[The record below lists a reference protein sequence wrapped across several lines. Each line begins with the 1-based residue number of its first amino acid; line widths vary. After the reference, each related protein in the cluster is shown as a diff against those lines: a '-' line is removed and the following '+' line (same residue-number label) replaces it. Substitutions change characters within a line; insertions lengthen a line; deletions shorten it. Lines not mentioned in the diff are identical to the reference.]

1 MQKILKSFH
10 NLAEEFLL
18 DLGFEPTEITN
29 TVARLE
35 YPGNPNWYIFFTLTG
50 EDLYRLVYHSNV
62 REDSF
67 EGLGEAE
74 LDSDFEDMVNSLVED
89 SNSSYSLTEAVRLD
103 EKSLLGS
110 MKSKRESA
118 IKEIEGALKKNE
130 DAYAKLEAE
139 KEELEK
145 KDGFS
150 EDTLQKSVGE
160 FSSNALKAL
169 ADLKTVA
176 ELYAAVGGV
185 VEGLKEARSILG
197 DKEYIKF
204 CNEIDDNTGLF
215 GGSKGKLKANGEDL
229 TSGKASKAF
238 KKKKEA
244 VELNE
249 WNPFKKKKREDPKD
263 VTEQYQKF
271 VQDTEKVT
279 RILVECQAVAE
290 MLKNDPEYKKAMASR
305 KMKLMLGLG
314 AVSAVAGIVASAGAA
329 GLVGSGVA
337 AAAAAIAKGAVIA
350 RLGTNVVSTMNNKNL
365 SLGKR
370 MLLVAPLIMSIA
382 FTAGVKLPIPDKPQE
397 PSAADN
403 EKFIAEGET
412 NGADAADGADD
423 NAASSDESRTLS
435 NDEYYGGNAG
445 PQNAPSDSTD
455 DLDGNDISGDSS
467 GDDSGDSSDD
477 SSGDSGNESVDNNFK
492 NIPGSNPDRQ
502 ITGSAIKDLDPKMQ
516 CKNNI
521 RDVAKAEEGMWLQR
535 KDGTYWKLTRGDIK
549 WAQDHLPPKDAETVS
564 VEKAEEVVVDP
575 LSDEDLAHSMGVGG
589 NTALDFTK
597 LSDGGKSEVIDR
609 ALKLNASDGN
619 TDKPIHLE
627 DGSYLVQKTLGGKD
641 GKVGTSDDADVW
653 VRYKA
658 DEKPTIWNRDDSG
671 KIKMIFDGEKSHL
684 SRSMA
689 KSLGISKDEFKD
701 DFVKGII
708 DHDKEFQSAADS
720 DSLDSFMQSRDL
732 GSDDVVTT
740 DSLSYKRM
748 VNDTENLEHF
758 KVGKYDVVMEK
769 ADKVVN
775 RDPGY
780 LLYKDGKLFKTGS
793 VTEDDP
799 AINKLLAARKD

>member
-1 MQKILKSFH
+1 MQAILRSFH
-10 NLAEEFLL
+10 NLAEEVLL
-18 DLGFEPTEITN
+18 DLGFEPTKITN

-35 YPGNPNWYIFFTLTG
+35 YPENPNWYIFFTLTG
-50 EDLYRLVYHSNV
+50 QDSYKLVYRSNV
-62 REDSF
+62 REDDF
-67 EGLGEAE
+67 EGFGEAE
-74 LDSDFEDMVNSLVED
+74 LDSDFESMMNSLIED

-103 EKSLLGS
+103 EKAFIGS

-118 IKEIEGALKKNE
+118 IKEIESALKKNE
-130 DAYAKLEAE
+130 DTYAKLEAE
-139 KEELEK
+139 KEELERK
-145 KDGFS
+145 GEFS
-150 EDTLQKSVGE
+150 EDALQKSVGE

-169 ADLKTVA
+169 ADFKIVA

-229 TSGKASKAF
+229 TSGKAGKAF

-249 WNPFKKKKREDPKD
+249 WNPFKKKKKEEPKD
-263 VTEQYQKF
+263 VTEQYEKF

-279 RILVECQAVAE
+279 RILVECQAVDE
-290 MLKNDPEYKKAMASR
+290 MLKNDPEYKKAMSSR

-314 AVSAVAGIVASAGAA
+314 AVSAVAGIVATAGAA

-337 AAAAAIAKGAVIA
+337 TAAAAIAKGAVIA
-350 RLGTNVVSTMNNKNL
+350 RLGTSVVSTMNNKNL

-382 FTAGVKLPIPDKPQE
+382 FTAGVKLPIPGKPQE

-403 EKFIAEGET
+403 EKFISEGET
-412 NGADAADGADD
+412 NGADASDGADD
-423 NAASSDESRTLS
+423 SAASDESRTLS
-435 NDEYYGGNAG
+435 NDEYYGGSAG

-455 DLDGNDISGDSS
+455 DLNGNDISGDRS
-467 GDDSGDSSDD
+467 GDGSGDEAVD
-477 SSGDSGNESVDNNFK
+477 SNFK
-492 NIPGSNPDRQ
+492 NIPGSNPDQQ
-502 ITGSAIKDLDPKMQ
+502 ITGSAIKELDPKMQ
-516 CKNNI
+516 CKNSV

-535 KDGTYWKLTRGDIK
+535 KDGTYWKLTKGDIK
-549 WAQDHLPPKDAETVS
+549 WARDHLPPKDAETVS
-564 VEKAEEVVVDP
+564 VEDAEEVVVDP
-575 LSDEDLAHSMGVGG
+575 LSNEDLAHTLKVGG
-589 NTALDFTK
+589 NPALDFTK

-619 TDKPIHLE
+619 TGKPIRLE

-641 GKVGTSDDADVW
+641 GKTGTGDDVDVW

-658 DEKPTIWNRDDSG
+658 GENPTIWNRNDSG
-671 KIKMIFDGEKSHL
+671 EVKMIFNGENSVL
-684 SRSMA
+684 TRRMA
-689 KSLGISKDEFKD
+689 KHLGVSKEEFEN
-701 DFVKGII
+701 DFVKDITE
-708 DHDKEFQSAADS
+708 HDKEFQSAADS

-732 GSDDVVTT
+732 GSDDAATT
-740 DSLSYKRM
+740 DSESYKRM
-748 VNDTENLEHF
+748 IADTENIEHF
-758 KVGKYDVVMEK
+758 KAKDYTVVMEK
-769 ADKVVN
+769 ADKVN
-775 RDPGY
+775 GRDPGY
-780 LLYKDGKLFKTGS
+780 LVYDKEGKCIKAGS
-793 VTEDDP
+793 VNEKDD
-799 AINKLLAARKD
+799 AINKLLKLRKDS